1 MEFTLVLAREE
12 EIDQCFEIL
21 NSARAF
27 QRQQGFVQWPD
38 GYPPRSAIEED
49 VHSGKG
55 YVVKVDGQIACYMC
69 IGLDGDPAY
78 PAIKGAWHSDLP
90 YVVIHRLAMAPQFR
104 NKGLSFRV
112 FALIEE
118 FCKGAKISNLR
129 IDTDEKN
136 LRMRYVLEKNG
147 FSYCG
152 TVIQGGGDRFAFDK
166 LLK

>member
-1 MEFTLVLAREE
+1 MEFTLVLAQEE

-104 NKGLSFRV
+104 NKGLSSRV